1 LAIATL
7 ARSLSVHLSGHQRV
21 RPGSGTKLV
30 GGDVNHSV
38 PLFTQYCF
46 HLMTLRL
53 RTAALALAAAALFG
67 QHAAAQTQDDPKP
80 GYIQSDSTQ
89 KQTAD
94 SIARVAAERAAAEEA
109 KRLAEETRRREADEA
124 KRLAD
129 AQKRA
134 EAEAAQRLSKDYAKA
149 IAREW
154 QALDYVTFAHIDR
167 LPDDSLL
174 RIIPIAGRRPAV
186 ASPYSLKGRAES
198 RKPTLPKLIAPTYA
212 QSFSS
217 DSTVEAL
224 VGWYTRRFGFEF
236 VVHRTLLNGLGEP
249 DTLTVARAVRR
260 IGNTMVSVMIWN
272 PTQNAAK
279 KKAPATFSKKT
290 SVSVQERSYRSRE
303 ELIVEGPDAIVEF
316 TWKVPYKDLITKM
329 STKYQIDPYLIAALV
344 QQESN
349 FNAGAMSVDSA
360 MGLTQM
366 IPGTAEMMGVRNPND
381 PHQSLDGGVRYL
393 KLMLKRFKGDVSL
406 ALAAYNAGPGNVE
419 KYHGVP
425 PFAETRDYVKRIM
438 SRYKEKVAGR
448 LAAKAR
454 VVKQRT

>member
-1 LAIATL
+1 
-7 ARSLSVHLSGHQRV
+7 
-21 RPGSGTKLV
+21 
-30 GGDVNHSV
+30 
-38 PLFTQYCF
+38 
-46 HLMTLRL
+46 MTLRL
-53 RTAALALAAAALFG
+53 RTAALAIAAAALLG

-80 GYIQSDSTQ
+80 GYAQTDSTQ
-89 KQTAD
+89 QRTAD
-94 SIARVAAERAAAEEA
+94 SIARVAAERAAADEA
-109 KRLAEETRRREADEA
+109 KRLAEEAARREAENA
-124 KRLAD
+124 KFRAEEK
-129 AQKRA
+129 KRA
-134 EAEAAQRLSKDYAKA
+134 EAEVARRASSDYARA

-154 QALDYVTFAHIDR
+154 QALDYVTHAHLER
-167 LPDDSLL
+167 LPKDSLL
-174 RIIPIAGRRPAV
+174 RLMPVAGRRPAV
-186 ASPYSLKGRAES
+186 AAPYNLKGRADS
-198 RKPTLPKLIAPTYA
+198 RKATLPKLISPTHA

-236 VVHRTLLNGLGEP
+236 VVHRTLLAAGGPSEP

-272 PTQNAAK
+272 PTQNTAK
-279 KKAPATFSKKT
+279 RKALPTFSKKT

-303 ELIVEGPDAIVEF
+303 ELIVEGPDALVEF
-316 TWKVPYKDLITKM
+316 GWKVPYRDLITKI

-393 KLMLKRFKGDVSL
+393 KLMLKRFKGDVVL

-419 KYHGVP
+419 KYRGVP

-438 SRYKEKVAGR
+438 ARYKEKVGGR